1 MMSLGPIRGHV
12 ATARSHLGRAATLTG
27 TAGLAAGAFTTDFYP
42 ATVGGTGAAILYGLL
57 WSATLPKEAPVRDTA
72 TALYLTPA
80 VTMAGLLV
88 VERLVPGVRWWE
100 LAADAVW
107 SVAVWLIRPA
117 RIARVMAGREPS
129 LTPEAVEQA
138 RQDAPTGL
146 EQAVDRHP
154 LAAWWS
160 EHAAVENGVAPGTV
174 LEHIEKTG
182 PQSMTALIRSA
193 HHGTPVPTISTTRL
207 SALLDWDEEE
217 ITVAKV
223 PGRGAGVRRLTVG
236 RAPQDAADM
245 YVHWAQHIAPKGMPG
260 TTITGI
266 RVVDTDTGREIDA

>member
-1 MMSLGPIRGHV
+1 MMSLGPIRGRV

-27 TAGLAAGAFTTDFYP
+27 TAGLATGAFTTDFLP
-42 ATVGGTGAAILYGLL
+42 ATAGGAGAAIAYGLA
-57 WSATLPKEAPVRDTA
+57 WSATLPKDPVRDTA

-88 VERLVPGVRWWE
+88 VERLVPGVHWWE
-100 LAADAVW
+100 LAAGAAW
-107 SVAVWLIRPA
+107 AAAVWLIRPA
-117 RIARVMAGREPS
+117 RMARVLAGREPS

-138 RQDAPTGL
+138 QQDAPTGL
-146 EQAVDRHP
+146 EQATDRHP

-160 EHAAVENGVAPGTV
+160 EHAAIDGGVAPGTV
-174 LEHIEKTG
+174 LEHIEQTG
-182 PQSMTALIRSA
+182 PQSMRAVIRSA

-207 SALLDWDEEE
+207 SALIDWDEEE
-217 ITVAKV
+217 ITVTKM

-245 YVHWAQHIAPKGMPG
+245 YAHWAQHIAPKGMPG
-260 TTITGI
+260 TVITGL